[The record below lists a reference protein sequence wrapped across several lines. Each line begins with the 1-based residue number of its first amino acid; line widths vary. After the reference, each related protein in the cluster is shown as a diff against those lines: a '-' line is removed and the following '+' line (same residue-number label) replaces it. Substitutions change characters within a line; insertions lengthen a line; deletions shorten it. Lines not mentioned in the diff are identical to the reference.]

1 MARLFNERRPAHIG
15 VEVVNVDV
23 DGPRSTTVERAVDG
37 GDLTRLNEFLNCID
51 MTMDVFT
58 YQSYEQGRRFPSNE
72 TLEAICN
79 ALNVRLSELVDP
91 SWRDLH
97 AISPAKSLI
106 ALTELEKAATKPA
119 EVNDDSFERLR
130 SAWIRL
136 NDNGKGIALS
146 LIESLLENDL
156 LLNDSEPAFSNGD
169 SHSSVAQSA

>member
-1 MARLFNERRPAHIG
+1 MTRKKSPQEIEINRLFGQNLKQARNQLKINQTVAARRIG
-15 VEVVNVDV
+15 VELV
-23 DGPRSTTVERAVDG
+23 
-37 GDLTRLNEFLNCID
+37 
-51 MTMDVFT
+51 T
-58 YQSYEQGRRFPSNE
+58 YQSYEQGRRFPLNE

-79 ALNVRLSELVDP
+79 ALNVRLSDLVDP
-91 SWRDLH
+91 SWRNLH
-97 AISPAKSLI
+97 PISPAKSLI

-119 EVNDDSFERLR
+119 EINDDSFERLR

-146 LIESLLENDL
+146 LIESLVENDL

>member
-1 MARLFNERRPAHIG
+1 M
-15 VEVVNVDV
+15 
-23 DGPRSTTVERAVDG
+23 
-37 GDLTRLNEFLNCID
+37 
-51 MTMDVFT
+51 
-58 YQSYEQGRRFPSNE
+58 
-72 TLEAICN
+72 
-79 ALNVRLSELVDP
+79 RLSELVDP

-97 AISPAKSLI
+97 DISPAKSLI